1 MAHGEQVV
9 HSAVGNFH
17 KKKRH
22 ISNVKKM
29 KRRITSS
36 KISTRISTCKA
47 TTTIKILTILLGSS
61 GVMFKILH
69 GVDSGLCS
77 KTQIHVD

>member
-36 KISTRISTCKA
+36 KISTCKA